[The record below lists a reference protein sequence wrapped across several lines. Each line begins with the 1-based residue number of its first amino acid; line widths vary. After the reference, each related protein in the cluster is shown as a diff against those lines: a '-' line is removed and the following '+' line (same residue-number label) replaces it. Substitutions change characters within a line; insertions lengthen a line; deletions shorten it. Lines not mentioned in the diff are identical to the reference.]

1 METDLTAARAD
12 ADKIRNELQA
22 ATQRINSSDTSQIA
36 KNAHIEKLTAKLN
49 HSISC
54 IEDSWH
60 HDITKADF
68 VDLTVSTRLMLEDTV
83 WCLIRW
89 RHKLPD
95 IPSQIPSK
103 SADSTVATNDD
114 KGDKAEDTDNGSNG
128 GDAPSSVISD
138 DNKKKRY
145 RDEYFWSSQ
154 KTYLAKVCPITFE
167 RIK

>member
-95 IPSQIPSK
+95 IPLSQVPSK

-154 KTYLAKVCPITFE
+154 KTYLAKVCPIIF
-167 RIK
+167 

>member
-1 METDLTAARAD
+1 M
-12 ADKIRNELQA
+12 RNELQS

-54 IEDSWH
+54 IEESWH

-68 VDLTVSTRLMLEDTV
+68 VDLTVSTRLMLEDTI

-95 IPSQIPSK
+95 IPSQVMPTPN
-103 SADSTVATNDD
+103 DTNDGQD
-114 KGDKAEDTDNGSNG
+114 KGDDAQSAEDNASSPMSMDGDG
-128 GDAPSSVISD
+128 GD
-138 DNKKKRY
+138 KKKRY

-154 KTYLAKVCPITFE
+154 KTYLSKVCHLWTW
-167 RIK
+167 